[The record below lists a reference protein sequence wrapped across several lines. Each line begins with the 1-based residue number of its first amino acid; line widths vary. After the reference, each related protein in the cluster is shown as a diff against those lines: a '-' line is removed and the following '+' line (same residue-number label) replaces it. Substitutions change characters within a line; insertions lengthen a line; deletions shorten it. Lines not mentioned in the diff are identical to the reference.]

1 MKDEEKVLIAG
12 VACFFVVLAILVVN
26 YEVRERM
33 DNAPTE
39 TSIEEY
45 SEIDTFDY
53 FQAEIDKAETAR
65 KAAMQNNETELNV
78 GDISDE
84 EIEDVF
90 GSFIAERQSE
100 INSREAARR
109 EEEAEQEQS
118 ETFSSE
124 EESEIETYYTEEEN
138 SVEETEEQEVTTEQ
152 TETAETTETEEL
164 TQVAPEPVVE
174 PISSIIID
182 TDFASDAD
190 DILAIRLALCYQDM
204 GIINVQGIAL
214 STTYSRSP
222 LAVHALC
229 KYDGHGNI
237 PVAMDTS
244 GNGVQVHTN
253 YVDEMY
259 ERPKDRDDYE
269 QPVQMYRRLLASSPT
284 KVNIVTLGFLQN
296 IQNLINSQP
305 DDYSPLTGAELMAKK
320 VNKLYIVGGSDDGRP
335 SFNFYWTGEKVINA
349 ARFVTSNS
357 PVPIVYLPSDLTGD
371 TFCGQFYQHEDKKN
385 EDIVT
390 KALKANN
397 QAGGVV
403 AWDVFAMWCVMQ
415 DMMNSLEQYEVTKE
429 YGNWYVSQTGAT
441 EWNANPLSPHCR
453 CVKTKYGGEYN
464 AFLNGILHQK
474 FTTTLNK

>member
-1 MKDEEKVLIAG
+1 MKDEEKGLIAG
-12 VACFFVVLAILVVN
+12 VACFFIVLAILVVS
-26 YEVRERM
+26 YEVRERI
-33 DNAPTE
+33 DNTPAE
-39 TSIEEY
+39 TLVEEY
-45 SEIDTFDY
+45 SEVDTFDY
-53 FQAEIDKAETAR
+53 FQAEIDKAEAAR
-65 KAAMQNNETELNV
+65 KAATQNNEKELNV

-109 EEEAEQEQS
+109 EEDTEQEQS
-118 ETFSSE
+118 EVFSLE
-124 EESEIETYYTEEEN
+124 EESEIETYYFEEES
-138 SVEETEEQEVTTEQ
+138 SVEETEEQEVTADIT
-152 TETAETTETEEL
+152 ETTEVEEE
-164 TQVAPEPVVE
+164 TQVASEPVVE

-204 GIINVQGIAL
+204 GIINVQGISL

-222 LAVHALC
+222 LAIHALC
-229 KYDGHGNI
+229 KYDGHGSI

-253 YVDEMY
+253 YVDQMY
-259 ERPKDRDDYE
+259 EWSKDRDDYE

-284 KVNIVTLGFLQN
+284 KVNIITLGFLQN

-305 DDYSPLTGAELMAKK
+305 DAYSPLTGAELMAQK

-349 ARFVTSNS
+349 ARFVTNNS
-357 PVPIVYLPSDLTGD
+357 PVPIVYLSSDLTGD
-371 TFCGQFYQHEDKKN
+371 TFCGQFYQNEDKKN

-390 KALKANN
+390 KALKSNN

-429 YGNWYVSQTGAT
+429 YGNWYVSQTGVT

-464 AFLNGILHQK
+464 AYLNGILHQK
-474 FTTTLNK
+474 FTATMNK